1 MDYEIVLVGLNHRTA
16 QVNVRERFALVH
28 HTDPENWALTLGGP
42 IQEALI
48 LSTCNRVELLAM
60 GTGDVRSRMLELWA
74 KARDASVAD
83 LEPYV
88 YTYHNDDAVRHL
100 FSVASSLDSMV
111 LGEPQILGQLKDAY
125 RKASASH
132 ATGVIL
138 NHLLHKAFS
147 VAKRVRTETA
157 VASSAVSISYAA
169 VELAKRI
176 FGTMDGH
183 KAMLVGAGE
192 MAELAATHLVQNG
205 ISEILVS
212 NRTFSRAEDLARF
225 YKGTAVPFDQLFRAL
240 EKVDIVITSTGA
252 PEAIIHAKDI
262 RSVLKARRNRPMFF
276 IDIAVPRDVD
286 PDVNSLDNVYLYDID
301 DLREVVEEN
310 LAARRSEAVK
320 AQGIVEEEMHT
331 FHEWVERLNV
341 QPIIKQLVHLGQ
353 ETIESE
359 VARTMRRLGSDD
371 EAVREALVSMGQAL
385 IKKFLHAPI
394 SYLKEGDAS
403 TSSRNILTIQQVFNL
418 DGHTQSR
425 FARHHAP
432 QVTGE
437 GAVPAF
443 SCPGAARA
451 AARTAEAAR
460 DIDAAMEEVSAEA
473 RSTQGRCPVCGTQ
486 HASCPGTDTRKTS
499 CQDGMPCVSTS

>member
-1 MDYEIVLVGLNHRTA
+1 MDCEIVLVGLNHRTA
-16 QVNVRERFALVH
+16 QVNVRERFALVN
-28 HTDPENWALTLGGP
+28 HTSPEEWALPLGGP

-74 KARDASVAD
+74 SARNASPRD

-125 RKASASH
+125 RKAAASH

-176 FGTMDGH
+176 FGTMENH

-212 NRTFSRAEDLARF
+212 NRTYSRAEDLARF
-225 YKGTAVPFDQLFRAL
+225 YKGRAVPFERLCEAL
-240 EKVDIVITSTGA
+240 REVDIVITSTGA
-252 PEAIIHAKDI
+252 PEAIIHASDI
-262 RSVLKARRNRPMFF
+262 KAVLKARRNRPMFF

-286 PDVNSLDNVYLYDID
+286 PDVNSLDNIYLYDID
-301 DLREVVEEN
+301 DLKEVVEEN
-310 LAARRSEAVK
+310 LAARRSEAIK
-320 AQGIVEEEMHT
+320 AQAIVEEEMQN
-331 FHEWVERLNV
+331 FHSWVERLSV
-341 QPIIKQLVHLGQ
+341 QPIIKQLVHIGQ
-353 ETIESE
+353 EAIDDE

-371 EAVREALVSMGQAL
+371 EAVREALEYMGQAL
-385 IKKFLHAPI
+385 VKKFLHAPI
-394 SYLKEGDAS
+394 SYLKEGDSANA
-403 TSSRNILTIQQVFNL
+403 SRNILTIQQVFNL
-418 DGHTQSR
+418 DGHSQSR
-425 FARHHAP
+425 FALSHHEQAE
-432 QVTGE
+432 QE
-437 GAVPAF
+437 KRAQAAVPSF
-443 SCPGAARA
+443 TCPGAARA
-451 AARTAEAAR
+451 AARNAEVTR
-460 DIDAAMEEVSAEA
+460 DLDAAMEEAKSRQCSENDT
-473 RSTQGRCPVCGTQ
+473 RSTDSK
-486 HASCPGTDTRKTS
+486 SCTDG
-499 CQDGMPCVSTS
+499 GMPCVSTS